1 MFIWVEDHGI
11 QFSLG
16 IWYAL
21 TNLQKKSYSLCPTVW
36 RDANELS
43 SSDSAQLVLEFGQA
57 LIESSERLS
66 LMLAH
71 TRRTD
76 VELVLI

>member
-1 MFIWVEDHGI
+1 M
-11 QFSLG
+11 
-16 IWYAL
+16 
-21 TNLQKKSYSLCPTVW
+21 W

-43 SSDSAQLVLEFGQA
+43 LSDSAQLVLEFGQA
-57 LIESSERLS
+57 LIESSGRLS

-71 TRRTD
+71 TERTD

>member
-1 MFIWVEDHGI
+1 M
-11 QFSLG
+11 
-16 IWYAL
+16 
-21 TNLQKKSYSLCPTVW
+21 W
-36 RDANELS
+36 RDVNELS
-43 SSDSAQLVLEFGQA
+43 SSDSAQLVLEFGLA

-71 TRRTD
+71 TQRTD

>member
-1 MFIWVEDHGI
+1 M
-11 QFSLG
+11 
-16 IWYAL
+16 
-21 TNLQKKSYSLCPTVW
+21 W

-43 SSDSAQLVLEFGQA
+43 SSDLAQLVLEFGQA
-57 LIESSERLS
+57 LIESSGRLS

-71 TRRTD
+71 TERTD